1 MTLKTRLQDD
11 MKTALK
17 SKDKDRLGTIRLI
30 LAAVKQREVDE
41 RIDLDDA
48 AIITVLDR
56 MAKQRRESI
65 SQFQNAGRT
74 DLADK
79 EEFELAVIQSYLPAA
94 LSDAELDQLIE
105 AAMVESGASSI
116 RDMGKVMALIKPKA
130 QGRADMTALSAR
142 VKARLSAAG

>member
-1 MTLKTRLQDD
+1 MTLKNRLQDD

-41 RIDLDDA
+41 RINLDDA

-105 AAMVESGASSI
+105 AAMTESGASSI

>member
-48 AIITVLDR
+48 AIITILDR

-130 QGRADMTALSAR
+130 QGRADMSALSAR
-142 VKARLSAAG
+142 VKARLSATG

>member
-105 AAMVESGASSI
+105 AAMTESGASSI

-142 VKARLSAAG
+142 VKARLSATG

>member
-41 RIDLDDA
+41 RINLDDA

-105 AAMVESGASSI
+105 AAMTESGASSI

-142 VKARLSAAG
+142 VKARLSATG

>member
-1 MTLKTRLQDD
+1 MTLKNRLQDD

-142 VKARLSAAG
+142 VKARLSATG

>member
-41 RIDLDDA
+41 RINLDDA
-48 AIITVLDR
+48 AIITILDR

-105 AAMVESGASSI
+105 AAMTESDASSI

-130 QGRADMTALSAR
+130 QGRADMSALSAR
-142 VKARLSAAG
+142 VKARLSATG

>member
-105 AAMVESGASSI
+105 AAMTESDASSI

-142 VKARLSAAG
+142 VKARLSATG

>member
-94 LSDAELDQLIE
+94 PSDAELDQLIE
-105 AAMVESGASSI
+105 AAMTESDASSI

-142 VKARLSAAG
+142 VKARLSATG

>member
-1 MTLKTRLQDD
+1 MTLKNRLQDD

-41 RIDLDDA
+41 RINLDDA
-48 AIITVLDR
+48 AIITILDR

-130 QGRADMTALSAR
+130 QGRADMSALSAR
-142 VKARLSAAG
+142 VKARLSATG

>member
-105 AAMVESGASSI
+105 AAMTESDASSI

>member
-1 MTLKTRLQDD
+1 MTLKNRLQDD

-41 RIDLDDA
+41 RINLDDA

-105 AAMVESGASSI
+105 AAMTESGASSI

-142 VKARLSAAG
+142 VKARLSATG

>member
-130 QGRADMTALSAR
+130 QGRADMSALSAR
-142 VKARLSAAG
+142 VKARLSATG

>member
-48 AIITVLDR
+48 AIITILDR

-105 AAMVESGASSI
+105 AAMTESGASSI

>member
-105 AAMVESGASSI
+105 AAMTESGASSI

-130 QGRADMTALSAR
+130 QGRADMSALSAR
-142 VKARLSAAG
+142 VKARLSATG

>member
-1 MTLKTRLQDD
+1 MTLKNRLQDD

-48 AIITVLDR
+48 AIITILDR

-105 AAMVESGASSI
+105 AAMTESGASSI

-130 QGRADMTALSAR
+130 QGRADMSALSAR
-142 VKARLSAAG
+142 VKARLSATG

>member
-1 MTLKTRLQDD
+1 MTLKNRLQDD

-105 AAMVESGASSI
+105 AAMTESGASSI

-142 VKARLSAAG
+142 VKARLSATG

>member
-48 AIITVLDR
+48 AIITILDR

-105 AAMVESGASSI
+105 AAMTESGASSI

-142 VKARLSAAG
+142 VKARLSATG

>member
-1 MTLKTRLQDD
+1 MTLKNRLQDD

-105 AAMVESGASSI
+105 AAMTESGASSI

>member
-41 RIDLDDA
+41 RINLDDA

-105 AAMVESGASSI
+105 AAMTESDASSI

>member
-41 RIDLDDA
+41 RINLDDA

-105 AAMVESGASSI
+105 AAMTESGASSI